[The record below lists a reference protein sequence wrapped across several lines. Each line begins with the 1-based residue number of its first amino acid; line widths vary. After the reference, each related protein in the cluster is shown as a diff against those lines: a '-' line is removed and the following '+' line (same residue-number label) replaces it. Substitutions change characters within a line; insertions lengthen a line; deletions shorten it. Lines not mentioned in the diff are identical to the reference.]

1 LHQLALDSVSF
12 ANYKP
17 DSRLIALASAGLLTL
32 GGCAGTTGSSSGTQA
47 TSGTGISAD
56 AQAALKQAES
66 DVTASKKDENEWT
79 TSAAVLKKAQEAA
92 KKGDSKTVLKDAKM
106 ASELAKLSI
115 QQLKYPSTDVFK

>member
-1 LHQLALDSVSF
+1 MTKL
-12 ANYKP
+12 
-17 DSRLIALASAGLLTL
+17 LIALASAGLLTL

-79 TSAAVLKKAQEAA
+79 TSADVLKKAQEAA